1 MGGLFE
7 SNLHLVSN
15 LRNIFPLLN
24 LFGAGGEAETAPP
37 IGFLLVPEKW
47 KNGDLCGPAEFCF
60 SRMYRH
66 KKQARSVFFSEFPFY
81 VLEDRPEAKKRD
93 KDLARLPPPPPPH
106 THTHTHTPTPT
117 PTPLFP
123 AKEEGNGL

>member
-24 LFGAGGEAETAPP
+24 LFGAGGGGEAETAPP

-47 KNGDLCGPAEFCF
+47 KNGDLSGPAELCF
-60 SRMYRH
+60 SRLYCH
-66 KKQARSVFFSEFPFY
+66 KKQARSVFFSKFPFH
-81 VLEDRPEAKKRD
+81 VLEDCREAKKRD
-93 KDLARLPPPPPPH
+93 KDLARPPPILAH
-106 THTHTHTPTPT
+106 
-117 PTPLFP
+117 LWIQRKKCVCDSRDFDDKI
-123 AKEEGNGL
+123 A

>member
-24 LFGAGGEAETAPP
+24 LFGAGGGGEAETAPP

-47 KNGDLCGPAEFCF
+47 KNGDLSGPAEFCF
-60 SRMYRH
+60 SRLYCL
-66 KKQARSVFFSEFPFY
+66 KKNKLGPFSFLNFPFMY
-81 VLEDRPEAKKRD
+81 LKTVEEQKRET
-93 KDLARLPPPPPPH
+93 KI
-106 THTHTHTPTPT
+106 
-117 PTPLFP
+117 
-123 AKEEGNGL
+123 